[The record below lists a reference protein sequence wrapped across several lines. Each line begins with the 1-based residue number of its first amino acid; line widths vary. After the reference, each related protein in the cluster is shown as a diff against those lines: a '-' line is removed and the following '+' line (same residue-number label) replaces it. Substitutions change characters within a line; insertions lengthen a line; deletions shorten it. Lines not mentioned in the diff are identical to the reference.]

1 MRSKISIAR
10 RLTIELNIPEVNFA
24 FVGGSV
30 GRGDDDEWSDIDLTI
45 CVDDVGYHCNRNIIF
60 EGETVQLFITH
71 PYEWEVVEKNPLEY
85 RFLLESL
92 PVYDSNS
99 IFSSL
104 KENLRAYLHSSLG
117 RQRLFNDWVKLVSQ
131 RQDWAR
137 ENTLAGKMHS
147 ATVAAG
153 AAYADASFMF
163 LYFNQSSLST
173 GELIPFIDKNCS
185 GFAEYI
191 TICHWLDNTEN
202 NLSFII
208 RTVEH
213 YREHF
218 RNKTPEHWNNFDLS
232 PIQDILMSNKAKR
245 LVRSKQFTNLKWQF
259 AGEAFGLFLSMSQGH
274 TLEDHLSSLP
284 SQLQHELRVI
294 GFVALSDKEVQRL
307 IELSE
312 ELINFVQQNCK
323 SAIGN
328 K

>member
-1 MRSKISIAR
+1 MRNNIAIAL
-10 RLTIELNIPEVNFA
+10 RLTIELSIPDVKFA

-45 CVDDVGYHCNRNIIF
+45 CVYDERYHCNKNIIF

-71 PYEWEVVEKNPLEY
+71 PYEWEAVKQNPLEY

-92 PVYDSNS
+92 PVYDPNS

-104 KENLRAYLHSSLG
+104 KEKSSAYLHSSLG
-117 RQRLFNDWVKLVSQ
+117 KQRISTDWINLVSQ

-137 ENTLAGKMHS
+137 DKILAGKMHS

-153 AAYADASFMF
+153 AAFADAAFMF

-173 GELIPFIDKNCS
+173 GELIPFLENNCS

-202 NLSFII
+202 NVTFTI

-213 YREHF
+213 YREYF

-232 PIQDILMSNKAKR
+232 PIQDILMGNKAKR
-245 LVRSKQFTNLKWQF
+245 LIRSKQFTNLKWQF
-259 AGEAFGLFLSMSQGH
+259 AGEAFGLFLSISQGH
-274 TLEDHLSSLP
+274 TLEDHLTSLP
-284 SQLQHELRVI
+284 NQLKDDLRVL
-294 GFVALSDKEVQRL
+294 GFVALSVKEVQRL

-312 ELINFVQQNCK
+312 ELISLVHQHY
-323 SAIGN
+323 
-328 K
+328 